1 MIKTEDIR
9 KIFVEKY
16 KTLKQSNSITDT
28 IEIIGAQFIAD
39 SSIIFGNVNENY
51 LANEIAWYKSQS
63 LNVNDIPNTP
73 KIWTSVADPSG
84 FINSNYGWCIFSP
97 ENNFQYYNCLA
108 ELKENPNT
116 RRATMIYNRP
126 SMWEDYNKNGMSDF
140 MCTFSTQYFIRN
152 NKLDTLVYMRSNDS
166 IFGFKNDLGWQ
177 THVSNKLI
185 RDLSK
190 TYPSIEMNPIIW
202 HAGNLHIY
210 SRHYKL
216 IEEYIKE
223 NNL

>member
-1 MIKTEDIR
+1 MNKIEDIR

-16 KTLKQSNSITDT
+16 KTLQLSDTITDT

-39 SSIIFGNVNENY
+39 ASTIFGNVNENY
-51 LANEIAWYKSQS
+51 LTNEIAWYKSQS

-73 KIWTSVADPSG
+73 KIWTTVADPSG
-84 FINSNYGWCIFSP
+84 FINSNYGWCIFSSD
-97 ENNFQYYNCLA
+97 NNYQYYNCLA
-108 ELKENPNT
+108 ELKENPNS

-126 SMWEDYNKNGMSDF
+126 SMWDDYNKNGMSDF
-140 MCTFSTQYFIRN
+140 MCTYSTQYFIRD
-152 NKLDTLVYMRSNDS
+152 NKLVTLVFMRSNDS

-177 THVSNKLI
+177 TYVSNKLVK
-185 RDLSK
+185 DLK
-190 TYPSIEMNPIIW
+190 GTYPLIEMEPIIW

-210 SRHYKL
+210 PRHYKL
-216 IEEYIKE
+216 VEDYIKE